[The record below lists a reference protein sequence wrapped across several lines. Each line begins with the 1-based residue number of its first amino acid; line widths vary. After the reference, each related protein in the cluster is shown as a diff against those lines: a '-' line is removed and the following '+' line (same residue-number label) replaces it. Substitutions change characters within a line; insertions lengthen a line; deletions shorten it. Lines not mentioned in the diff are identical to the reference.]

1 MAQWYPFDTV
11 LAMIT
16 PLLPFVL
23 GALLLLSSLD
33 GMRIV
38 FRGTRDY
45 LSSSLSVNARAARLA
60 ATLAAASCGAT
71 GMAALVTLLAWVGG
85 VRPLGNWPDSSN
97 TRQDS

>member
-1 MAQWYPFDTV
+1 
-11 LAMIT
+11 MIQL
-16 PLLPFVL
+16 LLPFIL

-45 LSSSLSVNARAARLA
+45 LSSSLSVNARASRLA
-60 ATLAAASCGAT
+60 ATLAAASCAAT
-71 GMAALVTLLAWVGG
+71 GAAALITLLAWIGG

-97 TRQDS
+97 TDQKS